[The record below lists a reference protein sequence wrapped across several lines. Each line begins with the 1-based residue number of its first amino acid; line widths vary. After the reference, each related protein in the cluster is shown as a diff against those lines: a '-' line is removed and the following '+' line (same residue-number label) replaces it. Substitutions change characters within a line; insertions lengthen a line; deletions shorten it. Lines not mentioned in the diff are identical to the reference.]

1 MKLAV
6 KKITIFFVL
15 ILSVLLALPFAF
27 SGDKKA
33 DAASAYR
40 GDYICLSC
48 ENYNDGR
55 VAWGIEFGL
64 NTEKRGLADDD
75 EKATYRV
82 KIQTMLQEIF
92 LEKRAEIE
100 GIYALNSVEGMSP
113 VECITYTNPLY
124 DQQADCA
131 GFKFFFKNAQAYNFY
146 NTKENDESKVIDN
159 IFINKQIKRTIFP
172 FAQMAD
178 GDSTIAR
185 HYLDMFIKACEGL
198 SIENAIKTYDPE
210 FIFDYSS
217 YSKKIKSN
225 ADLKYTDASGKY
237 HHAWGERVANI
248 NATIVT
254 SRSLTQPKRGTWYA
268 FGVAVPLAGMAIAI
282 AVIKIREKINKN
294 KTQKTA

>member
-1 MKLAV
+1 MKLSV

-27 SGDKKA
+27 SGNKTA
-33 DAASAYR
+33 EASSAYR

-48 ENYNDGR
+48 ENYSDGK
-55 VAWGIEFGL
+55 VVWGIEFGL

-75 EKATYRV
+75 EKGTYRV

-100 GIYALNSVEGMSP
+100 GIYAQNPVEGLSP

-124 DQQADCA
+124 DQQADCV
-131 GFKFFFKNAQAYNFY
+131 GFKFFFKNAEAYNFY
-146 NTKENDESKVIDN
+146 NAKENDESKIIDN
-159 IFINKQIKRTIFP
+159 IFINKQIKRTVFP
-172 FAQMAD
+172 FAQMTE
-178 GDSTIAR
+178 GEITVAR
-185 HYLDMFIKACEGL
+185 HYLDMFIEACEGL
-198 SIENAIKTYDPE
+198 SIENSIKTYDPE

-217 YSKKIKSN
+217 YSSKIKSN
-225 ADLKYTDASGKY
+225 ADLTYTDSAGKY

-248 NATIVT
+248 NSTIIT

-268 FGVAVPLAGMAIAI
+268 FGVAIPLAGMGIAI
-282 AVIKIREKINKN
+282 AVIKIREKIKKN